1 MNTMNIALSSKLK
14 AFVGYPFKVGQLA
27 YHYHGSKT
35 SGMLAT
41 AGRGFRC
48 LKSLRYIGV
57 PP

>member
-1 MNTMNIALSSKLK
+1 
-14 AFVGYPFKVGQLA
+14 LA

-41 AGRGFRC
+41 EGRGFRG
-48 LKSLRYIGV
+48 LKPLRYISV